1 MVTNLGGHYFSRSS
15 DHKKYNWTF
24 YCIIRS
30 IGGAKIWINIWL
42 SCLLELFLTAFS
54 QLLLKQSANK
64 EYSHPIF
71 EYLNW
76 HVITA
81 YGIFGGVLLLNTY
94 AFTHVDMKYG
104 SVIDTF
110 SYVFVMLLS
119 YFILKEKFTRGK
131 IIGNLII
138 IAGIFVYTLG

>member
-1 MVTNLGGHYFSRSS
+1 MFLG
-15 DHKKYNWTF
+15 TF
-24 YCIIRS
+24 
-30 IGGAKIWINIWL
+30 
-42 SCLLELFLTAFS
+42 FTAFS
-54 QLLLKQSANK
+54 QLLLKQSAGK
-64 EYSHPIF
+64 VYRHPIF

-81 YGIFGGVLLLNTY
+81 YGIFVGVLLLNTY

-119 YFILKEKFTRGK
+119 YFILKEKFTKGK
-131 IIGNLII
+131 VVGNLLIMT
-138 IAGIFVYTLG
+138 GIFIYTLG

>member
-1 MVTNLGGHYFSRSS
+1 MNRYMLLMFMG
-15 DHKKYNWTF
+15 TF
-24 YCIIRS
+24 
-30 IGGAKIWINIWL
+30 
-42 SCLLELFLTAFS
+42 FTAFS

-64 EYSHPIF
+64 TYKHPIF

-76 HVITA
+76 QVITA
-81 YGIFGGVLLLNTY
+81 YVIFVGVLLLNTL

-119 YFILKEKFTRGK
+119 CFILKEKFTKGK

-138 IAGIFVYTLG
+138 ITGIFIYTLG